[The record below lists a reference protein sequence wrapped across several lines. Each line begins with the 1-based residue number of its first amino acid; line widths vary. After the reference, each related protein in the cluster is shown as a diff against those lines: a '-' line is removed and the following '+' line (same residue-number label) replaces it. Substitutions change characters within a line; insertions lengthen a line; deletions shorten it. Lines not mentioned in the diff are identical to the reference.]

1 MPIHPANKGSQ
12 FTQVESLDDIQAG
25 DVLRVSHPQRTG
37 GRVVATTVE
46 SYKDSDYEDAT
57 PYLRAKVRPEKPEGD
72 WDFTEINFPLTY
84 DTGYTFHSVRRP
96 V

>member
-12 FTQVESLDDIQAG
+12 FTQVERLDDIQEG

-37 GRVVATTVE
+37 GRVVETTVE
-46 SYKDSDYEDAT
+46 AT
-57 PYLRAKVRPEKPEGD
+57 TNPDFPDDPPYLRAKVRPERPEGD

-96 V
+96 A